1 MGKPG
6 EQWEQI
12 LVQLL
17 ENDSTKTNSSFSKGL
32 KAFPLVSKNKS
43 CPYEFP
49 DDCS

>member
-6 EQWEQI
+6 EQWELI

-17 ENDSTKTNSSFSKGL
+17 ENSTKTNTSFSKGI
-32 KAFPLVSKNKS
+32 KASPLVSKNKS

-49 DDCS
+49 DDCSF